1 MITDYACYSNAGD
14 REHNEDSIGAFSR
27 DGCQAFVLADGLGGH
42 GCGDLASKTVVETV
56 GETIKSD
63 YTSDE
68 DFLSIALDRAQDK
81 ILSAQKSSAAASKM
95 KTTAVLL
102 YLHDQYVSSAYIGD
116 SRLYYIRNNSIVRRT
131 FDHSVP
137 QMLAAAGEIKEKDIR
152 HHEDRNRLLRALGTG
167 WDEPRYKLD
176 TIRQPIDC
184 QDAFLLCSDG
194 FWEWIT
200 EKEMEK
206 SLKRGKS
213 ANETLNDMVKKVLK
227 AGKGKNMD
235 NFSAILIQFRG

>member
-1 MITDYACYSNAGD
+1 MITDYACFSNKGD
-14 REHNEDSIGAFSR
+14 REHNEDSIGVFSCNDR
-27 DGCQAFVLADGLGGH
+27 QAFILADGLGGH
-42 GCGDLASKTVVETV
+42 GCGDLASKTVVDTV
-56 GETIKSD
+56 EEMLYSN

-68 DFLSIALDRAQDK
+68 EFLNITMSNAQEKLLAL
-81 ILSAQKSSAAASKM
+81 QKLNVAANKM

-102 YLHDQYVSSAYIGD
+102 YLHDQCVSSAYIGD
-116 SRLYYIRNNSIVRRT
+116 SRLYYIRHHSIVRRT

-137 QMLAAAGEIKEKDIR
+137 QMLFATGEIKEKDIR
-152 HHEDRNRLLRALGTG
+152 HHEDRNRLLRALGTEC
-167 WDEPRYKLD
+167 DEPRYQLD
-176 TIRQPIDC
+176 TIRQSIDR

-206 SLKRGKS
+206 SLRKELS
-213 ANETLNDMVKKVLK
+213 AQDTLNDMVKKVQK

-235 NFSAILIQFRG
+235 NYSAIFIRFWG

>member
-1 MITDYACYSNAGD
+1 MITDYACFSNRGD
-14 REHNEDSIGAFSR
+14 REHNEDSIGVFSR
-27 DGCQAFVLADGLGGH
+27 DDRQAFILADGLGGH
-42 GCGDLASKTVVETV
+42 GCGDLASKTVVDTV
-56 GETIKSD
+56 EEILNSQ
-63 YTSDE
+63 YTSDKE
-68 DFLSIALDRAQDK
+68 FLNTVLTNAQEK
-81 ILSAQKSSAAASKM
+81 ILTAQKQSAAANKM

-102 YLHDQYVSSAYIGD
+102 YLHDQCVSSAYIGD
-116 SRLYYIRNNSIVRRT
+116 SRLYYIRNHSIVRRT

-137 QMLAAAGEIKEKDIR
+137 QMLFAAGEIKEKDIR
-152 HHEDRNRLLRALGTG
+152 HHEDRNRLLRALGTE
-167 WDEPRYKLD
+167 WDEPRYQLD
-176 TIRQPIDC
+176 TVGQSVDS

-206 SLKRGKS
+206 SLKKGQS
-213 ANETLNDMVKKVLK
+213 SQEALNDMVKKVLK

>member
-14 REHNEDSIGAFSR
+14 REYNEDGVGVFSN
-27 DGCQAFVLADGLGGH
+27 DGRQAFILADGLGGH
-42 GCGDLASKTVVETV
+42 GCGDLASKTVVDTVAETL
-56 GETIKSD
+56 KSICS
-63 YTSDE
+63 SDE
-68 DFLSIALDRAQDK
+68 DFLNIALTNAQEN
-81 ILSAQKSSAAASKM
+81 ILSAQKLSSAASKM

-102 YLHDQYVSSAYIGD
+102 YLHDQCVSTAYIGD

-137 QMLAAAGEIKEKDIR
+137 QMLVAAGEIKEKDIR
-152 HHEDRNRLLRALGTG
+152 HHEDRNRLLRALGTK
-167 WDEPRYKLD
+167 WVEPRYKLD
-176 TIRQPIDC
+176 AIRQPIDC

-206 SLKRGKS
+206 SLKRGKD
-213 ANETLNDMVKKVLK
+213 ANETLNDMVKKVIK